1 MEQRGYPWNHRMWP
15 CVLTMTLIVLLLW
28 GLAYRDIARA
38 ASDSSSR
45 SSLIGALEGPEV
57 VTDLARFPL
66 SFKEAPQLTEL
77 VKAGK
82 LPPVAERIG
91 YDPIVVKPLQAVGSY
106 GGTWRRGFTG

>member
-1 MEQRGYPWNHRMWP
+1 MEQCGYPWNHRVWP
-15 CVLTMTLIVLLLW
+15 CVLTMTLVVLLLQ
-28 GLAYRDIARA
+28 GLAYRDIASA

-45 SSLIGALEGPEV
+45 SNLIGTLEGPEV
-57 VTDLARFPL
+57 ITDPARFPL

-91 YDPIVVKPLQAVGSY
+91 HDPIVLKPV
-106 GGTWRRGFTG
+106 